1 MNPPR
6 ATSTAEPG
14 RARPTRGVW
23 RARLA
28 VGALVCLFAVAFWQ
42 RNRIRAHWWAS
53 RLARTSAAD
62 PAAQARYLSSLAAV
76 GADATGAVGRL
87 ARHERPEVRA
97 LAIVVLARL
106 PGPGAL
112 SALGRLVFDDD
123 LDLAESAA
131 LSLAFMDGRPSRRL
145 LFEAVGSDRPQGA
158 AAAAAALSRV
168 AAPEALTVL
177 ADAVVTHPHARV
189 RAQAVESLAAWL
201 LSAPGPIASRPSSG
215 PSNGTATSGSAMLDS
230 TGALNSV
237 DMVGSIDALVAAL
250 CDRAT
255 FSGRLSLE
263 REIDAAQGIMAGPPG
278 MPRVKTSPAPG
289 VRRVCDVAATGL
301 TRLTG
306 RPIDARAATTA
317 TARAELAAR
326 CRRWLAERFRAGPTG
341 EPRHDAADSSR
352 RPPSSGG

>member
-6 ATSTAEPG
+6 ATFTAEPG

-28 VGALVCLFAVAFWQ
+28 VGALVCLFAVALWQ

-112 SALGRLVFDDD
+112 SALGRLLFDDD
-123 LDLAESAA
+123 PDLAESAA
-131 LSLAFMDGRPSRRL
+131 LSLAFMGGRPSRRL

-177 ADAVVTHPHARV
+177 ADAVVSHPHARV

-201 LSAPGPIASRPSSG
+201 LSAPGPIASLPSSG

-230 TGALNSV
+230 TGGLNSV
-237 DMVGSIDALVAAL
+237 MVGAIDALVTAL

-255 FSGRLSLE
+255 FAGRLSLE

-278 MPRVKTSPAPG
+278 MPRVKTRPAPG

-317 TARAELAAR
+317 TARAELTIR

-341 EPRHDAADSSR
+341 EPRDDAADGSLHR
-352 RPPSSGG
+352 PSSGG